1 MEGLEKIKKEM
12 EKKDKKMKCGEFIW
26 EVEYFD
32 KDGEVRIDLFSDI
45 AENLIKKCIDFGE
58 NNKNAADEDYKRN
71 KKGEFKCIGIKEIL
85 SNGKKLYYG
94 RNDYK
99 KDCPKE
105 NRKRVKNI
113 SLNQIRKFY
122 DELLSYQNQIENADN
137 QLEKFRELLPYIKME
152 KAKVNLAYQK
162 KNVNTNFKRFIDL
175 NIDYVVEGY
184 EKDLEKSLKKFNIFI
199 SLFEAIIA
207 YAKGII
213 E

>member
-1 MEGLEKIKKEM
+1 MRGLEDIKKQINDKIM
-12 EKKDKKMKCGEFIW
+12 ECGKYKW
-26 EVEYFD
+26 EVSYFD
-32 KDGEVRIDLFSDI
+32 ENENIKVDLFSDI
-45 AENLIKKCIDFGE
+45 AENLVKKCIYFGE
-58 NNKNAADEDYKRN
+58 NNENVVNEDYERN

-105 NRKRVKNI
+105 NRKRIKNI

-122 DELLSYQNQIENADN
+122 DELLSYQNQIENAN
-137 QLEKFRELLPYIKME
+137 NELEKFRELLPYIKMQ

-162 KNVNTNFKRFIDL
+162 KNVNTNFKKFLDL
-175 NIDYVVEGY
+175 NIDYIIEGY
-184 EKDLEKSLKKFNIFI
+184 EEDLEKSLKKFNIFV
-199 SLFEAIIA
+199 SLFEAVIA

-213 E
+213 EN